1 MLKKPMISQH
11 YPESPPQQ
19 LKRHISTLSADYPDL
34 SALTILHAEKWLESL
49 GSIVAANQFQWIDP
63 LIQITALNEV
73 VFEWWCRDKKLTI
86 YIEDTNAEYVQVWG
100 PDIDHEMIDGDAN
113 RLTDI
118 ERLWKWLVG

>member
-1 MLKKPMISQH
+1 MISQN

-19 LKRHISTLSADYPDL
+19 LKRHISTLSSSYPDL
-34 SALTILHAEKWLESL
+34 SPLTILHAEKWLESL
-49 GSIVAANQFQWIDP
+49 GSIVVTNQLQWIDP

-86 YIEDTNAEYVQVWG
+86 YIEDANAEYLQVWG

-113 RLTDI
+113 RLTEID
-118 ERLWKWLVG
+118 RLWNWLVG